1 MENINKKIGNYSI
14 TRKIG
19 EGGMA
24 SVYEGIHEK
33 LGTKVAIKILNP
45 ILARNPQLRQRFENE
60 ANFMASLSHPNI
72 TRVLDIEE
80 TEDSIAIIMELLEG
94 EDMGERVKRVGP
106 LSTEEINAIFTQVL
120 NAFDYA
126 HSKGIVHRDIKPA
139 NIFINDNHQVK
150 ILDFGIAKIFGT
162 GNEMTQTGTQMGTP
176 YYMSPEQV
184 KGDKSIDHRSDIYSL
199 GVTLFYALK
208 GSPPYGSELG
218 SQFDVFNKIVY
229 EPLPELSGDSSLISI
244 VQRACQKDRDNRF
257 QSCQEWLN
265 EMNGKNSSVSPSKH
279 NDAPKL
285 ENTKEEK
292 SNAVE
297 PKPIEIN
304 NPQNTKKPTRKPLII
319 ASILGA
325 ICLLIGLIVLIGGG
339 LSTSKYEGNYKSWDF
354 TTNNIIGVCKLD
366 DIHGRNFCRIIHLD
380 EFTIKIEEFNTNE
393 ILQKTIL
400 INKKDEKISTISY
413 KSIEGF
419 TYRVRNFQYRDGDL
433 FETSKRYG
441 VNEFL
446 PCKGLLHK
454 FKNDLDVEQIYIGMD
469 DNPAVGP
476 DGYNKIIFE
485 LYDDESRW
493 GLVKERSYFNLD
505 GLPVESNEKFHKITY
520 SRDDRGNIIEEAFWG
535 INNNSVKSALGI
547 NSIKRVFNELDYE
560 IETEYFGE
568 SKEKV
573 KTIYGINR
581 EKYEYLNGN
590 LSKLLRYNL
599 LGELVEG
606 DEIKVLDGAAIIKY
620 ENDGRGNLISE
631 SFFDKNESPIISTM
645 GYFKVVYS
653 YNNFDKKISEKFNGI
668 EEEAVN
674 DFSGIHEYV
683 YKYNENGLLASQYFF
698 DTELVRIMDKT
709 NQVYIIN
716 YKYDLEGRTLN
727 RSFWKNESEKMSR
740 WSGIHEYLN
749 KYNDQG
755 QVIEQ
760 LSLDEN
766 GNLKTESSGGS
777 RSVFE
782 YDNLGQLKNWICFDD
797 SEPVLTNSNAQ
808 VSNYHMISYTY
819 DKENKVMLIEYFDA
833 NKDPIDARIN
843 NTEVVH
849 KIEFVYQGSKIINQ
863 KWYTKDSSFPVKSI
877 DCLKNEGMGRYGVG
891 LQMLND

>member
-1 MENINKKIGNYSI
+1 MENINKKIGNYTI

-24 SVYEGIHEK
+24 SVYEGVHEK
-33 LGTKVAIKILNP
+33 LGTKVAIKVLSP

-60 ANFMASLSHPNI
+60 ANFMASLSHPHI
-72 TRVLDIEE
+72 TRVLDVEE
-80 TEDSIAIIMELLEG
+80 KDETLAIIMDLLEG
-94 EDMGERVKRVGP
+94 EDLDARVKRTGP
-106 LSTEEINAIFTQVL
+106 LSSTEVKMLFTQVL

-139 NIFINDNHQVK
+139 NIFIDKANQIK
-150 ILDFGIAKIFGT
+150 ILDFGIAKLFGT

-176 YYMSPEQV
+176 VYMSPEQV
-184 KGDKSIDHRSDIYSL
+184 KGEKSIDHRSDIYSL

-218 SQFDVFNKIVY
+218 SQFDVFNNIVY
-229 EPLPELSGDSSLISI
+229 EPLPELSGDSLLISI
-244 VQRACQKDRDNRF
+244 LQRACQKDRDNRF

-265 EMNGKNSSVSPSKH
+265 EMNGKNSSVSQSNHIDSSKAK
-279 NDAPKL
+279 NKTK
-285 ENTKEEK
+285 NT
-292 SNAVE
+292 E
-297 PKPIEIN
+297 PKIAETT
-304 NPQNTKKPTRKPLII
+304 NPQKTKKNNKKTWII
-319 ASILGA
+319 AGILG
-325 ICLLIGLIVLIGGG
+325 LLIGAIILFGGF
-339 LSTSKYEGNYKSWDF
+339 SMTKYEGDFKSWDF
-354 TTNNIIGVCKLD
+354 STNNIIGVCKLD
-366 DIHGRNFCRIIHLD
+366 DIQGRNFCRITHLD
-380 EFTIKIEEFNTNE
+380 EITIKIEEFNTNK

-400 INKKDEKISTISY
+400 IIKKDEKISTISY

-476 DGYNKIIFE
+476 AGYNKTIFA

-493 GLVKERSYFNLD
+493 GLEKERSYYNLD

-520 SRDDRGNIIEEAFWG
+520 SRDDRGNIIEEAYWG
-535 INNNSVKSALGI
+535 ISNNSVKSSLGI

-560 IETEYFGE
+560 IESEYFGE

-573 KTIYGINR
+573 KSIYGINR

-606 DEIKVLDGAAIIKY
+606 EEIKVLDGAAIIKY
-620 ENDGRGNLISE
+620 EYDERGNQITE

-645 GYFKVVYS
+645 GYSNVAYTYDNF
-653 YNNFDKKISEKFNGI
+653 NNVLSKSFGGDAIA
-668 EEEAVN
+668 AVN
-674 DFSGIHEYV
+674 DFNGIHKYV
-683 YKYNENGLLASQYFF
+683 YKYNENGLLISQFF
-698 DTELVRIMDKT
+698 FNTELVPIMEKV
-709 NQVYIIN
+709 NEVYVIN
-716 YKYDLEGRTLN
+716 YTYDLEGRKLN
-727 RSFWKNESEKMSR
+727 SSYWRNDSEKMSR
-740 WSGIHEYLN
+740 WSGIHEYLV

-755 QVIEQ
+755 QKIEQ
-760 LSLDEN
+760 LSFDEN
-766 GNLKTESSGGS
+766 GNLKIESSGGS
-777 RSVFE
+777 RAVYE
-782 YDNLGQLKNWICFDD
+782 YDNLGRLKNISKFNDNE
-797 SEPVLTNSNAQ
+797 SIMVKSPAQ

-819 DKENKVMLIEYFDA
+819 DKENKVVLIEYFDA
-833 NKDPIDARIN
+833 NKDPVDASIN
-843 NTEVVH
+843 NTDVAH
-849 KIEFVYQGSKIINQ
+849 KIEFVYQGSIIINQ
-863 KWYTKDSSFPVKSI
+863 KWYTKDSSIPLKSI
-877 DCLKNEGMGRYGVG
+877 DCLKNEGIGRFGVG